1 MSLTKQIKLKK
12 KDLKGLFRMYAKID
26 VDFSGKISML
36 EFFNYFCLDRTEFNR
51 RTFLLMDEDKNGKI
65 DFVEFV
71 AAVFNYC
78 TFTWQGSGNSHLFPS
93 QSFLDVCLPVV
104 HCRVWLEA
112 ASRVCAL
119 AFLWRLR
126 VCLRVWS

>member
-1 MSLTKQIKLKK
+1 
-12 KDLKGLFRMYAKID
+12 
-26 VDFSGKISML
+26 
-36 EFFNYFCLDRTEFNR
+36 
-51 RTFLLMDEDKNGKI
+51 
-65 DFVEFV
+65 
-71 AAVFNYC
+71 
-78 TFTWQGSGNSHLFPS
+78 LFPS